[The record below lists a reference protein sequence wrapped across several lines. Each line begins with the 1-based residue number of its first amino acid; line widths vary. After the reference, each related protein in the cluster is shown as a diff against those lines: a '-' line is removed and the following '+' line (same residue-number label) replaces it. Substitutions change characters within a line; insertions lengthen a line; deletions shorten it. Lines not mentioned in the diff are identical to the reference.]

1 MFVRCEGHECERDSP
16 TYLVTY
22 RVGRVFSRARA
33 TDDELLG
40 VRKDLCCI
48 WVDAAV
54 MIRLTS
60 YIYVCVLQHSNSR
73 ITGASKRIAC
83 QYGRIDPC

>member
-48 WVDAAV
+48 WVDAA
-54 MIRLTS
+54 MTLRLTS
-60 YIYVCVLQHSNSR
+60 YIYMEYPQSNSR